1 MKAPLMKKMALLMK
15 VMAPVM
21 KVVLVVL
28 VCAVRL
34 LLVKLGLQASSKRLV
49 FLHLR
54 RANHGL
60 LIVADDDLLRRSC

>member
-1 MKAPLMKKMALLMK
+1 MKAPLMKKMA
-15 VMAPVM
+15 PVM
-21 KVVLVVL
+21 KVVL

-60 LIVADDDLLRRSC
+60 LIVADDDLLRCSC

>member
-1 MKAPLMKKMALLMK
+1 MKAPLMKKMA
-15 VMAPVM
+15 PVM
-21 KVVLVVL
+21 KVVL

>member
-1 MKAPLMKKMALLMK
+1 MNAANTVNEQQERLAHPMKAPLMKKMALLMK

-34 LLVKLGLQASSKRLV
+34 LLVKLGLSGQRAS
-49 FLHLR
+49 
-54 RANHGL
+54 
-60 LIVADDDLLRRSC
+60 